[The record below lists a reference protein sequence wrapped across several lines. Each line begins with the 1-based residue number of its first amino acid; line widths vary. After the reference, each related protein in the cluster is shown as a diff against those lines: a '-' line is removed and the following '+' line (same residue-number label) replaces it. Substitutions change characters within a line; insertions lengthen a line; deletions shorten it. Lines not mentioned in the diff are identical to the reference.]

1 MKKVLVTGGA
11 GYIGSHTVV
20 ELTHAGYVPI
30 ILDDFSNT
38 DERILSGLKAILR
51 EAPVVIRGNCCDM
64 ATLDAV
70 FAEHSIN
77 AVIHFAAYKAVGEST
92 EQPLKYYDN
101 NINSL
106 LQVLRCMAKHNV
118 RDLVFSSSCTVYGQP
133 DELPVSEATPLL
145 PASSPY
151 GQTKQMCEII
161 IRDFTQANPN
171 TRSAMLRY
179 FNPIGAH
186 ASGLIGE
193 LPFGTPNN
201 LVPYIT
207 QTAAGIRS
215 QLTIFGDDYN
225 TPDGTCIRDFIH
237 VSDLACAH
245 VAALNWLSSQDQTA
259 ETFNLG
265 QGKGNSVLEL
275 VRTFEEV
282 SGQALPFSIGPRRAG
297 DIEQIWAKV
306 EKANRVLQWS
316 CAFSTKDALR
326 DAWRWQ
332 QHIRT

>member
-20 ELTHAGYVPI
+20 ELCHAGYVPI

-38 DERILSGLKAILR
+38 DERILSGLQTILG
-51 EAPVVIRGNCCDM
+51 EAPTVIRGNCCDLE
-64 ATLDAV
+64 TLDAV
-70 FAEHSIN
+70 FTQHRMD

-106 LQVLRCMAKHNV
+106 LQVLKSMAKYHV

-133 DELPVSEATPLL
+133 DALPVSESTPLL

-161 IRDFTQANPN
+161 IRDFTLANPSN
-171 TRSAMLRY
+171 RSAMLRY

-186 ASGLIGE
+186 VSGLIGE

-207 QTAAGIRS
+207 QTAAGIRNK
-215 QLTIFGDDYN
+215 LTIFGNDYN

-237 VSDLACAH
+237 VSDLARAH
-245 VAALNWLSSQDQTA
+245 VAALNWLSTQDQA
-259 ETFNLG
+259 SETFNLG
-265 QGKGNSVLEL
+265 QGQGNSVLEL

-282 SGQALPFSIGPRRAG
+282 SGQSLPFTIGPRRAG

-306 EKANRVLQWS
+306 DKATSVLNWR
-316 CAFSTKDALR
+316 CAMSTKDALR

-332 QHIRT
+332 QNIKT